1 MEFVQTG
8 EGLNILVV
16 FVRLDQLVLLVGY
29 RKLKFGVFRDESIPF
44 VVWRKNSIPDNFL
57 SVNDPSFKFSRWFVN
72 LRLFVRNKKNEVTS
86 SFGRSIP
93 NTMSKLR

>member
-29 RKLKFGVFRDESIPF
+29 RKLKLGVFRDENIAF
-44 VVWRKNSIPDNFL
+44 VVWRKNSIADKFL
-57 SVNDPSFKFSRWFVN
+57 SVNDPS
-72 LRLFVRNKKNEVTS
+72 
-86 SFGRSIP
+86 
-93 NTMSKLR
+93 